1 MDMMTKGKLSD
12 TETSMDNLHKNIP
25 ELPLLKIAVVGVG
38 AKH

>member
-1 MDMMTKGKLSD
+1 MMTKGKLSD

-25 ELPLLKIAVVGVG
+25 EILLLKVAVVGVG